1 MTASAERRQNLLRE
15 VNHRLSTTGLTR
27 EEFAR
32 IKNYLVAPSWT
43 VEDFVYAR
51 IDFLEVKIEDDR
63 FVTDLGRIT
72 LYMELGPETERLLRR
87 KIAET
92 GKSAN
97 ALMLEFIQAAL
108 QAN

>member
-1 MTASAERRQNLLRE
+1 MTASAERRQSLLRE

-32 IKNYLVAPSWT
+32 MKNYLVSPGWT
-43 VEDFVYAR
+43 VEDFVYAQ
-51 IDFLEVKIEDDR
+51 IDFLEVKIVGEKFITNLNRTRTLDLDR
-63 FVTDLGRIT
+63 
-72 LYMELGPETERLLRR
+72 ETEELLRR